1 MSLQDTLGNKNWLKS
16 NEDKVKAVFP
26 VVFTDIITL
35 NGLKIGA
42 DLRLI
47 GIEWNTEKE
56 FEMIMMFLQ
65 KLGFILREGQSV
77 KCNPNSVF

>member
-1 MSLQDTLGNKNWLKS
+1 MSLQDTLGNENWLKN
-16 NEDKVKAVFP
+16 NEDKIKALFP
-26 VVFTDIITL
+26 VVLTNIKTL
-35 NGLKIGA
+35 NGLKIGT

-47 GIEWNTEKE
+47 GVEWNTEKE

-77 KCNPNSVF
+77 KSNPKSVF